1 MMLFMPEV
9 PREVAMIIVAVLPVL
24 LIAVLLDIV
33 KKLHDMEANTWT
45 AVQLHMELEVF
56 KVIGFLSMVEQEAIQ
71 ATQTPHFI
79 AADLPNKCRQNLV
92 N

>member
-1 MMLFMPEV
+1 MMLYMPEV
-9 PREVAMIIVAVLPVL
+9 PREVAMIIVTVLPVL

-33 KKLHDMEANTWT
+33 KKPHNMEANT
-45 AVQLHMELEVF
+45 VYLEDMEQEDF
-56 KVIGFLSMVEQEAIQ
+56 KVIGFLSMVEQEALQ
-71 ATQTPHFI
+71 AGQTPLFL